1 MKKAFDK
8 VRWEF
13 LFLVLWDMGF
23 NNMPSISLTLRVYHL
38 LFVNDL
44 LILSKESVL
53 SAMNIKDTL
62 LLFGSYYGL
71 HANITKS
78 FIFFSQSCENNNEI
92 LTIFRFQE
100 SSFPI
105 QSLGLPLISK
115 KLSYAIWR
123 ILLNKIKAK
132 IHGWMFYLLS

>member
-1 MKKAFDK
+1 
-8 VRWEF
+8 
-13 LFLVLWDMGF
+13 MGF

-38 LFVNDL
+38 LFVDD

-115 KLSYAIWR
+115 KLSYAI
-123 ILLNKIKAK
+123 
-132 IHGWMFYLLS
+132 